1 MTNPPRVVGRVSPP
15 GAPPHSPARTFHPRL
30 RPTRVAQATR
40 LSRSAT
46 CRPERNQMPYCLRQ
60 IAAFIVYRPS
70 MLPRLHDQK
79 IHPMTNPPRPVG
91 RVSPPGAP
99 PHWKIHPLTYP
110 PSAFPDQTSPYRR
123 RLRIRVIYIVSIKA
137 HDDADGG
144 ETIHSVGQLTS
155 TRESE
160 YLWATSPRK
169 RIRKKPTRR
178 SPRAAAL
185 PPRSR
190 PWWPANRPPARKS
203 SRSS

>member
-1 MTNPPRVVGRVSPP
+1 MTNPPHPVGRVSPP
-15 GAPPHSPARTFHPRL
+15 GAPPGAFLFCPDAPPLCPPPRQNEEGAGGRRTKPQL
-30 RPTRVAQATR
+30 A
-40 LSRSAT
+40 L
-46 CRPERNQMPYCLRQ
+46 
-60 IAAFIVYRPS
+60 IVYRPS
-70 MLPRLHDQK
+70 MLPRQPRPQPHDQK
-79 IHPMTNPPRPVG
+79 IHPMNHPPRPVG

-99 PHWKIHPLTYP
+99 PHWKIHPMTCP

-203 SRSS
+203 SRSSRHLS